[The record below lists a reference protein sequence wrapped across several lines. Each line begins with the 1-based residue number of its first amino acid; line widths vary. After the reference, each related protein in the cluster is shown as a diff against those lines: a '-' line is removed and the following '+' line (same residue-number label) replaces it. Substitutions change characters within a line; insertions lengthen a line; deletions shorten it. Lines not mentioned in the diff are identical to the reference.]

1 MLISALGLVFSY
13 AAATLL
19 AKRADQQFS
28 VDRFGNLTLFNHPF
42 FQVLAMFF
50 GEFLCLVVYYM
61 LLLKNSRRQPA
72 AKSQALIGI
81 SPKFSPLI
89 TLLPATCDFACSA
102 LGLTALSLT
111 SASTVAVSAP
121 TCSPCLF

>member
-1 MLISALGLVFSY
+1 MLISALGLVISY

-50 GEFLCLVVYYM
+50 GE
-61 LLLKNSRRQPA
+61 
-72 AKSQALIGI
+72 I
-81 SPKFSPLI
+81 
-89 TLLPATCDFACSA
+89 LLPRRVLHA
-102 LGLTALSLT
+102 
-111 SASTVAVSAP
+111 VAEE
-121 TCSPCLF
+121 L